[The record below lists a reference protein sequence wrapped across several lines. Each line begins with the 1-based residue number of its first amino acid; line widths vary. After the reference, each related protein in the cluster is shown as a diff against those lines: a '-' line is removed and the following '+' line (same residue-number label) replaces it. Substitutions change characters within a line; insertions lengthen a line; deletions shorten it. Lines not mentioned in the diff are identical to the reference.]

1 MVDKLEKLEIDQQGW
16 ERCCRTM
23 LMHIESHRFE
33 AAKKVLEVY
42 LENVMP
48 VMATLNSRLSNVV
61 PLKMANSLE
70 MIGVF
75 TVQDVFDSTDAK
87 LLAAPNFGFK
97 HLRDVRDICNKVY
110 TGRFKEI
117 DNK

>member
-1 MVDKLEKLEIDQQGW
+1 MVDKLEIDQQGW

-33 AAKKVLEVY
+33 TAKKVLEVY

-61 PLKMANSLE
+61 PLKIANSLE
-70 MIGVF
+70 MIGVL

-97 HLRDVRDICNKVY
+97 HLKDVRDICNKVY